1 MELSWIDLAM
11 IGMYLI
17 GVATGMLIGYI
28 VWNEKH

>member
-1 MELSWIDLAM
+1 MALNWIELGM

-28 VWNEKH
+28 VWSEKH